1 MATRIISTM
10 SAAGTAHTNSTTETT
25 VGYVA
30 LPAGT
35 FGLGKIINAK
45 GILRA
50 TATDSTDTLVA
61 VAYMH
66 TAATVAS
73 GTALGTSSAVDA
85 ANDNTVSFD
94 LTFSPY
100 SAQGSTAGS
109 IVVHGSMSAVG
120 AEGTVT
126 MRAVYQLLTSI
137 DFTAIQYIGIGAD
150 WSVAA
155 AANSCR
161 MEAFDVLEIT

>member
-1 MATRIISTM
+1 MA
-10 SAAGTAHTNSTTETT
+10 AAGTAHTNSTAETT

-30 LPAGT
+30 LPPGT

-50 TATDSTDTLVA
+50 TATDSTDTLTV
-61 VAYMH
+61 VAYMYT
-66 TAATVAS
+66 TAVVVS
-73 GTALGTSSAVDA
+73 GTALGTSGAVDA

-100 SAQGSTAGS
+100 TAQGSTAGT
-109 IVVHGSMSAVG
+109 IVVHGTMTAVG

-126 MRAVYQLLTSI
+126 ARAVYQLLSSI
-137 DFTAIQYIGIGAD
+137 DFTATQYIGIGAD

-161 MEAFDVLEIT
+161 MEAFDVIEIT